1 LSQWWISRLN
11 SQSLAGHLNCPW
23 ESIEMAI
30 GTSSHAFEQGF
41 TRHCQGM
48 GKSADVIGTVLR
60 QADVLGF
67 PVA

>member
-1 LSQWWISRLN
+1 
-11 SQSLAGHLNCPW
+11 
-23 ESIEMAI
+23 MAI

-48 GKSADVIGTVLR
+48 GKCADVIGTVLR

>member
-1 LSQWWISRLN
+1 MS
-11 SQSLAGHLNCPW
+11 
-23 ESIEMAI
+23 I

-48 GKSADVIGTVLR
+48 GKCVDVIGTALGR
-60 QADVLGF
+60 ADVLGF